1 MRKRFE
7 AGPAECHKFSPEE
20 ASRGYSPSNGNLKFS
35 PEEASR
41 GYSPSHG
48 NLKFSPAGTQGRR
61 SGTPR
66 DAHRFTSLALRGRRS
81 NRKKDGVGITSG

>member
-7 AGPAECHKFSPEE
+7 AGPAECHKFSPEEASRGYSPSNGNLKFSPEE

-61 SGTPR
+61 AGRRETC
-66 DAHRFTSLALRGRRS
+66 TSLQ
-81 NRKKDGVGITSG
+81 V